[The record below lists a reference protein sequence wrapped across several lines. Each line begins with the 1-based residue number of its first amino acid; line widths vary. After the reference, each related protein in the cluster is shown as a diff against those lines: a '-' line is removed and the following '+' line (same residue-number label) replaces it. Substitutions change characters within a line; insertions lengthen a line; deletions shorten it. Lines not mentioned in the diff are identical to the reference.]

1 VEQSDVDTVGGVAFE
16 AGDELSCA
24 VAYTVSETT
33 TTTMEGYSEVGIDK
47 GRVTAVELDSGE

>member
-1 VEQSDVDTVGGVAFE
+1 MEQSDVDTVGSVAFE